1 MCTLAISTMSHPVAS
16 ARGRR
21 LAKRFQAGM
30 TLIELTIVLLIIGLI
45 GLFIFTGFNGIV
57 IGTKV
62 DPTAKDT
69 AAAVLRLRVN
79 AEGTGTTPYAGMT
92 TAALANTLR
101 GRTTVMTV
109 AGAGNA
115 ATVSHSLGATGSAI
129 TAAPA
134 TITTAGDA
142 FTISFP
148 TVNKAACPS
157 FAAALRNVSQII
169 TINGTAVHSIPG
181 GIAFNGQTAENLCT
195 ADDTNTFVFTVR

>member
-1 MCTLAISTMSHPVAS
+1 MIQNAHTSLTTAAASPLLA
-16 ARGRR
+16 RR
-21 LAKRFQAGM
+21 LKRMQAGF
-30 TLIELTIVLLIIGLI
+30 TLIELMIVMLIIGVL
-45 GLFIFTGFNGIV
+45 GLFALPQINGYFVSGKI
-57 IGTKV
+57 
-62 DPTAKDT
+62 DPTAKDI
-69 AAAVLRLRVN
+69 AGAVMRMRVN
-79 AEGTGTTPYAGMT
+79 AEGTGPTPYAGMN
-92 TAALANTLR
+92 TATLANSLS

-109 AGAGNA
+109 AGAGA
-115 ATVSHSLGATGSAI
+115 TATVTHGLGATGSAI

-142 FTISFP
+142 FTITFP

-157 FAAALRNVSQII
+157 FASALRNVSQII